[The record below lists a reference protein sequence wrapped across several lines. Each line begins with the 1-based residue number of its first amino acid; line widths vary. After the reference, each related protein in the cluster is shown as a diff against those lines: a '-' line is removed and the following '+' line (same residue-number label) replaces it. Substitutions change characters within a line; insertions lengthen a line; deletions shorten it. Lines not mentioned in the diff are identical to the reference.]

1 MNRVILDIYFGQQ
14 IAENAVVHSWVEI
27 FNEASTY
34 IYIGIIL
41 FLLIFL
47 LSFLLPKLF
56 KSPKSYFK
64 RYKQVREE
72 MHKIDEL
79 YSTKKLSFE
88 EYSFAQFHYAKE
100 YEKIVKYLSQ
110 FPQYSSQLQSYKIKE
125 AESREKEYQKRNV
138 DKSVLNDADFLFDLL
153 RPYGKYYTKDEIRQ
167 VILDEGFNID
177 IANLVLEKLERV
189 HINFGSETKMDESKL
204 VSILNSL
211 LAKNAELQQSQ
222 ENTINLQDLQT
233 KKKLAFEKEKV
244 TIEKYPVEK
253 ETQAKPTFSSS
264 LKGLFTR
271 KPKPHTIAEIN
282 DVFAEI
288 EKKLKESK

>member
-1 MNRVILDIYFGQQ
+1 MKGVILDIYFGQQ
-14 IAENAVVHSWVEI
+14 IAENAVVQSWVEI

-56 KSPKSYFK
+56 KTPKSYFK

-72 MHKIDEL
+72 MRKVDEL
-79 YSTKKLSFE
+79 YSSKKLSFE

-125 AESREKEYQKRNV
+125 AENREKEYQKPSV
-138 DKSVLNDADFLFDLL
+138 DKSVLNAVDILFDLL

-167 VILDEGFNID
+167 AILDEGFTVN
-177 IANLVLEKLERV
+177 IANLVLEKLERA
-189 HINFGSETKMDESKL
+189 HINLGSETRMDENKIIN
-204 VSILNSL
+204 ILNSL
-211 LAKNAELQQSQ
+211 LAKNTKIQQSQ

-233 KKKLAFEKEKV
+233 SKKLAFEKEKV
-244 TIEKYPVEK
+244 TIEKFPVEK
-253 ETQAKPTFSSS
+253 EIQKKPTFFSS

-271 KPKPHTIAEIN
+271 KPKTHTISEIN